1 MAADTVQSVSEQLK
15 QLNDARKAILVDASY
30 YKSIMT
36 GILSLAAPN
45 STLELRRWAADFI
58 AEAFATPILPNK
70 DKEVMSFQVLPVLRS
85 LLESPKEDL
94 YVLKSVIAA
103 SASIYPHV
111 LRWIIHNPYERSPW
125 DDMITIKQKILR
137 IWDDAASAVKLCCI
151 KFAQRVVLAQTT
163 ATSMEK
169 RINGL
174 EISLGMIAPGH
185 PFLDPRQLE
194 AEATGLLDRML
205 SVLQDNSSDALI
217 VDGTLNCLPILVR
230 TRPSTS
236 NRILNAVMGFNPL
249 KLANSPLTPKVRV
262 LAKSMEKTTRML
274 LIHLLKR
281 DPHGPNAPRIQQH
294 VERLM
299 RSRAEILD
307 DNGRKRALAEQQA
320 AYASGDAKRQKISPQ
335 HAVPQVN
342 PNAPGPNSLA
352 AIYTLTDSIGLQ
364 GFDVT
369 QVPAHLT
376 NRVVVSTLARVDLQ
390 ALQGAIQ
397 AVRDRL
403 AVKEAARQPVLNP
416 ETAPLDVEED
426 DDEYEPDFTIA
437 EDEEQIK
444 NKLDGK
450 PREEEQPQIDAASLT
465 LGTYKLPAPPPL
477 NPDSASAAG
486 QMVVARVFDAL
497 RVLEEPAARKVRGG
511 INRLAA
517 SSYDKESILTFITR
531 LGTRAMAGIEDVQ
544 VKDEASA
551 ALVLPSQANGD
562 VIRERLYSYVLEDF
576 RRRIDIGVSW
586 LNEEWYC
593 DRVQKKQDS
602 DAPMHYPKWA
612 MRLVD
617 GFFPYL
623 NPQDKVLTRFLG
635 EMPELNTAILGKVKT
650 LCGDPSM
657 VELALKSLL
666 YLVVMK
672 PPVRNLALDTVQ
684 DIWVE
689 YEDAR
694 PMAAKYLTKWR
705 PGFIESQS
713 GSGGGNDAPYAPA
726 VAA

>member
-1 MAADTVQSVSEQLK
+1 MAANPVQSVSEQLK
-15 QLNDARKAILVDASY
+15 QLNEARKAILVDTTY
-30 YKSIMT
+30 YKSIMN
-36 GILSLAAPN
+36 GILPLAAPN
-45 STLELRRWAADFI
+45 STLELRRWAVDFI
-58 AEAFATPILPNK
+58 AEAFATPTLPGK

-85 LLESPKEDL
+85 LLESPREDP
-94 YVLKSVIAA
+94 YVLKSVITA
-103 SASIYPHV
+103 SASIFPHV

-125 DDMITIKQKILR
+125 DNMVTIKQKILR
-137 IWDDAASAVKLCCI
+137 LWDDAAPAVKLCCV

-174 EISLGMIAPGH
+174 EISLGMIPAGH

-217 VDGTLNCLPILVR
+217 VDGTLNCLSILVR

-236 NRILNAVMGFNPL
+236 NRIVNAILAFNPL
-249 KLANSPLTPKVRV
+249 KLANSPLTPKIRV
-262 LAKSMEKTTRML
+262 LVKSMEKTTRML

-281 DPHGPNAPRIQQH
+281 DPQNPYAPRIQQQ

-307 DNGRKRALAEQQA
+307 DTGRKRALAEQQA
-320 AYASGDAKRQKISPQ
+320 AYAGGDAKRQKIGPQ
-335 HAVPQVN
+335 HATPQVN

-352 AIYTLTDSIGLQ
+352 AIYTLTDSVGLQ
-364 GFDVT
+364 AFDVT

-376 NRVVVSTLARVDLQ
+376 NRVVVSTLARIDPQ

-403 AVKEAARQPVLNP
+403 AAKEATRQPVLNP

-426 DDEYEPDFTIA
+426 DDDYEPDFTIA

-450 PREEEQPQIDAASLT
+450 PREEEQPQVDAASLT
-465 LGTYKLPAPPPL
+465 LGPYKLPAPPPL
-477 NPDSASAAG
+477 NPESASAAG

-497 RVLEEPAARKVRGG
+497 RVLEEPATRKIRGG

-531 LGTRAMAGIEDVQ
+531 LGTRATAGIEEVE
-544 VKDEASA
+544 VKDEGSE
-551 ALVLPSQANGD
+551 ALALCSHTNSD
-562 VIRERLYSYVLEDF
+562 VIRERLYAYVLEDF
-576 RRRIDIGVSW
+576 RRRIDIAVSW

-593 DRVQKKQDS
+593 DSVQNKQS
-602 DAPMHYPKWA
+602 THAPMHYPKWA

-635 EMPELNTAILGKVKT
+635 EMPELNSAILGKVKK

-672 PPVRNLALDTVQ
+672 PPVRDLALDTVQ

-713 GSGGGNDAPYAPA
+713 GNGSGNDAPLVPA
-726 VAA
+726 VTA

>member
-1 MAADTVQSVSEQLK
+1 
-15 QLNDARKAILVDASY
+15 
-30 YKSIMT
+30 
-36 GILSLAAPN
+36 
-45 STLELRRWAADFI
+45 
-58 AEAFATPILPNK
+58 
-70 DKEVMSFQVLPVLRS
+70 
-85 LLESPKEDL
+85 
-94 YVLKSVIAA
+94 
-103 SASIYPHV
+103 
-111 LRWIIHNPYERSPW
+111 
-125 DDMITIKQKILR
+125 
-137 IWDDAASAVKLCCI
+137 
-151 KFAQRVVLAQTT
+151 
-163 ATSMEK
+163 
-169 RINGL
+169 
-174 EISLGMIAPGH
+174 
-185 PFLDPRQLE
+185 
-194 AEATGLLDRML
+194 
-205 SVLQDNSSDALI
+205 
-217 VDGTLNCLPILVR
+217 
-230 TRPSTS
+230 
-236 NRILNAVMGFNPL
+236 
-249 KLANSPLTPKVRV
+249 
-262 LAKSMEKTTRML
+262 
-274 LIHLLKR
+274 
-281 DPHGPNAPRIQQH
+281 
-294 VERLM
+294 M

-320 AYASGDAKRQKISPQ
+320 AYASGDAKRQKITPQ

-403 AVKEAARQPVLNP
+403 AVKEAARQPALNP

-531 LGTRAMAGIEDVQ
+531 LGTRAMAGIEEVQ
-544 VKDEASA
+544 VKDEASS
-551 ALVLPSQANGD
+551 ALVHPSQANGD

-672 PPVRNLALDTVQ
+672 PPVRDLALDTVQ

-689 YEDAR
+689 CKSTPIPPYLTKISDTDDTYIDEDAR